1 MFNPR
6 VNKFLRL
13 NLIRRQTQT
22 RPSPQIDFAIA
33 NSPCE
38 KMKFSVAL
46 ANKALRISLMDSG

>member
-22 RPSPQIDFAIA
+22 RPSPQIDFTIA

-38 KMKFSVAL
+38 KMKFSRCL
-46 ANKALRISLMDSG
+46 GKQSPSHFSDG